1 MKDIEE
7 KLGLTRETMIAMA
20 IFLGCDYDDGVE
32 NIGIKKAQ
40 ELIRELRL
48 NELDPLTRWR
58 HL

>member
-20 IFLGCDYDDGVE
+20 IFVGCDYDDGVE

-40 ELIRELRL
+40 ELMRELRL
-48 NELDPLTRWR
+48 NEFDPLTR
-58 HL
+58 